1 MMGSDGGDG
10 GAPTLP
16 FLVRKMPKYFKSRV
30 RRRKA
35 KEEEK
40 M

>member
-10 GAPTLP
+10 GETLP
-16 FLVRKMPKYFKSRV
+16 FLVRKMPKDFKSRV